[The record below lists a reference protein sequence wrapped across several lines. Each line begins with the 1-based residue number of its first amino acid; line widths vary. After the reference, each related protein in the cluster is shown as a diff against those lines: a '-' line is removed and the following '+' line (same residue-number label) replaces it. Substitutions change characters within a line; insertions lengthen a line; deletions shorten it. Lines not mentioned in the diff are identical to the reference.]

1 MAPLRGGEFSAA
13 PRVSPG
19 RFVWR
24 TVRPARA
31 RRFRPYH
38 PRTLI
43 PLRDTIPS
51 RSVPIVNGAL
61 IAACVGAFVL
71 QLLAGNRGEALVQA
85 FGFVPAR
92 LFHPAEL
99 GPGSFSLGLTGLVS
113 SMFLHGGFLHLAGNM
128 LFLWVFG
135 DNVEDALGHGRY
147 LVFYAGSG
155 ALAALLQG
163 LLAPT
168 SLVPM
173 VGASGAIAGV
183 LGAYFVLYPHARV
196 VTLLPLFFLFPLVE
210 VPAFLF
216 LLLWFLL
223 QFWQGTLSLS
233 VSGEAGAAAGGVAW
247 WAHVGGFAAGIALL
261 LILKPRRRP
270 VARHWI
276 R

>member
-1 MAPLRGGEFSAA
+1 M
-13 PRVSPG
+13 
-19 RFVWR
+19 
-24 TVRPARA
+24 
-31 RRFRPYH
+31 
-38 PRTLI
+38 I

-51 RSVPIVNGAL
+51 RSVPLVNGTL
-61 IAACVGAFVL
+61 IVACVAVFVL
-71 QLLAGNRGEALVQA
+71 QLLSGNGGEALVGA

-92 LFHPAEL
+92 LFHAAEL
-99 GPGSFSLGLTGLVS
+99 GPGAFGLGALGLVT
-113 SMFLHGGFLHLAGNM
+113 SMFLHGGLLHLGGNL
-128 LFLWVFG
+128 LFLWIFG

-147 LVFYAGSG
+147 LLFYLGSG
-155 ALAALLQG
+155 VLAALLQG
-163 LLAPT
+163 LLATT

-196 VTLLPLFFLFPLVE
+196 VTVVPLFLLFPLVE

-223 QFWQGTLSLS
+223 QFWQGSAALLD
-233 VSGEAGAAAGGVAW
+233 AGRASSGGVAW

-261 LILKPRRRP
+261 LVLKPRRRP
-270 VARHWI
+270 APRAWI

>member
-1 MAPLRGGEFSAA
+1 M
-13 PRVSPG
+13 
-19 RFVWR
+19 
-24 TVRPARA
+24 RPAPA
-31 RRFRPYH
+31 RRARPYH

-51 RSVPIVNGAL
+51 RTVPLVNGAL
-61 IAACVGAFVL
+61 IAACVGVFVL
-71 QLLAGNRGEALVQA
+71 QLLSGSGGEALVQA

-92 LFHPAEL
+92 LFHPGEL
-99 GPGSFSLGLTGLVS
+99 GPGSFSLGLTGLFS

-128 LFLWVFG
+128 LFLWIFG

-147 LVFYAGSG
+147 LVFYLGCG

-163 LLAPT
+163 LFATT

-183 LGAYFVLYPHARV
+183 LGAYFVLFPHARV
-196 VTLLPLFFLFPLVE
+196 VTLVPLFFLFPLVE
-210 VPAFLF
+210 VPASLF

-223 QFWQGTLSLS
+223 QFWQGTASLA

-247 WAHVGGFAAGIALL
+247 WAHVGGFAAGIVLL
-261 LILKPRRRP
+261 LLLKPRRRP
-270 VARHWI
+270 AARSWI